1 MLTMRQKKAV
11 TRELRDRYQR
21 SSKKEKSIILNGFT
35 QLTGYNRCYAC
46 QVLNVKKEK
55 VLGYLNIAGKRIKYI
70 ADKRKIKR
78 KKKKIYDQ
86 DVLVALK
93 ELWKICDYICSKR
106 LAPFLSEIIPVLE
119 RWGEIKLNLKVREK
133 LLKISAATI
142 DRLLADTRKRYGIKG
157 RSTTRPGTL
166 LKKSIPIRTFADWD
180 EKVPGFFEV
189 DLVSHDG
196 GATKGDFNQ
205 SLNFTDISI
214 GWEEMVAVKNKAQI
228 WVFAGI
234 KRIEGRLPFSI
245 LGIDS
250 DNGAEFIN
258 AHLIRYCEEHKI
270 TFTRSRPYRK
280 NDSCFVEQK
289 NWSVIRRAVGYARYD
304 TDKEL
309 SILNELYGYL
319 RLYVNFFQPVRRL
332 IKKER
337 IGSKIIKRYDEAKT
351 PYRRV
356 LASPDIK
363 DKIKM
368 KLKSQYDMLNPAELK
383 RKITKLQNRLLKLN
397 ALKQEV
403 REDLLEKS
411 VEPSS
416 RFEYIST

>member
-1 MLTMRQKKAV
+1 MRHKKAV
-11 TRELRDRYQR
+11 TKELRDRYQR
-21 SSKKEKSIILNGFT
+21 ASKKEKTMMLNEFI

-46 QVLNVKKEK
+46 QILKKKER
-55 VLGYLNIAGKRIKYI
+55 VLGYLNIAGKRIKYV
-70 ADKRKIKR
+70 ADRKTKR
-78 KKKKIYDQ
+78 KKKRFNDKEIFMVLKKI
-86 DVLVALK
+86 
-93 ELWKICDYICSKR
+93 WIICDYICSKR
-106 LAPFLSEIIPVLE
+106 LAPFLEEVIPVLE
-119 RWGEIKLNLKVREK
+119 KHGEINLTTRIREK
-133 LLKISAATI
+133 LFKISAATI
-142 DRLLADTRKRYGIKG
+142 DRMLAETRKRYRIKG

-196 GATKGDFNQ
+196 GAVRGDFLQ
-205 SLNFTDISI
+205 SLNFTDIAT
-214 GWEEMVAVKNKAQI
+214 GWVEMVAVKNKAQV

-234 KRIEGRLPFSI
+234 ESIKERLPFSI

-250 DNGAEFIN
+250 DNGSEFIN
-258 AHLIRYCEEHKI
+258 AHLLRYCKEEHI

-289 NWSVIRRAVGYARYD
+289 NWSVIRRAVGYGRYD
-304 TDKEL
+304 TEKEL
-309 SILNELYGYL
+309 SILNELYSYL
-319 RLYVNFFQPVRRL
+319 RLYSNLFQPVRKL

-337 IGSKIIKRYDEAKT
+337 IGSKVTKRYDEAKT

-356 LASPDIK
+356 LASPGIEDEIK
-363 DKIKM
+363 V
-368 KLKSQYDMLNPAELK
+368 KLKNQYAMLNPAELK

-397 ALKQEV
+397 ALKQKV

>member
-21 SSKKEKSIILNGFT
+21 SSKKEKTIILNGFIP
-35 QLTGYNRCYAC
+35 LTGYNRSYAART
-46 QVLNVKKEK
+46 LRIKE
-55 VLGYLNIAGKRIKYI
+55 VLGYINIAGKRVRLVR
-70 ADKRKIKR
+70 DKRKIKR

-93 ELWKICDYICSKR
+93 KIWKIGDYICSKR

-119 RWGEIKLNLKVREK
+119 KYGEIKLDAKVREK
-133 LLKISAATI
+133 LFQISTATI
-142 DRLLADTRKRYGIKG
+142 DRMLADTRKKYRIKG
-157 RSTTRPGTL
+157 RSTTKPGTL

-196 GATKGDFNQ
+196 GAVRGDFTQ
-205 SLNFTDISI
+205 SLNFTDICTS
-214 GWEEMVAVKNKAQI
+214 WDEMIAVKNKAQV

-234 KRIEGRLPFSI
+234 KRIRWRLPFSI
-245 LGIDS
+245 LGLDS
-250 DNGAEFIN
+250 DNGSEFIN
-258 AHLIRYCEEHKI
+258 AHLLRYCEEEHI

-304 TDKEL
+304 TDNEL
-309 SILNELYGYL
+309 NTLNELYGYL
-319 RLYVNFFQPVRRL
+319 RLYVNFFQPVRKL

-337 IGSKIIKRYDEAKT
+337 IGSKVTKRYDEAKT

-356 LASPDIK
+356 LASPDIE
-363 DKIKM
+363 DKVKV
-368 KLKSQYDMLNPAELK
+368 KLRKEYGMLNPAELK
-383 RKITKLQNRLLKLN
+383 RKITKLQNKLLKLN
-397 ALKQEV
+397 TLKQKV
-403 REDLLEKS
+403 REDLEKS
-411 VEPSS
+411 MEPSS

>member
-1 MLTMRQKKAV
+1 MGQKKAV

-21 SSKKEKSIILNGFT
+21 SSKKEKSIILNGFI
-35 QLTGYNRCYAC
+35 QLTGYNRSYAARA
-46 QVLNVKKEK
+46 LRIKK
-55 VLGYLNIAGKRIKYI
+55 VLGYINIAGKRVRLVR
-70 ADKRKIKR
+70 DKRKIKR

-93 ELWKICDYICSKR
+93 EIWKIFDYLCSKR

-119 RWGEIKLNLKVREK
+119 RWGEIKLSTKVKEK
-133 LLKISAATI
+133 LFKISAATI
-142 DRLLADTRKRYGIKG
+142 DRLLADTRKKGRIKG
-157 RSTTRPGTL
+157 RSTTKPGTL
-166 LKKSIPIRTFADWD
+166 LKKSIPIRTFADGD

-196 GATKGDFNQ
+196 GAARGDFNQ
-205 SLNFTDISI
+205 SLNFTDIATA
-214 GWEEMVAVKNKAQI
+214 WEEMIAVKNKAQV
-228 WVFAGI
+228 WVFEGI
-234 KRIEGRLPFSI
+234 KEIKGRLPFSI

-289 NWSVIRRAVGYARYD
+289 NWSVIRRAVGYGRYD

-309 SILNELYGYL
+309 SILNEPYHYL
-319 RLYVNFFQPVRRL
+319 RLYTNFFQPVRKL

-337 IGSKIIKRYDEAKT
+337 IGSKVIKRYDEAKT

-356 LASPDIK
+356 LASAVHRSSLMPHIDH
-363 DKIKM
+363 
-368 KLKSQYDMLNPAELK
+368 LH
-383 RKITKLQNRLLKLN
+383 QNWIFLRLL
-397 ALKQEV
+397 Q
-403 REDLLEKS
+403 
-411 VEPSS
+411 
-416 RFEYIST
+416 

>member
-11 TRELRDRYQR
+11 TRELRDRYR
-21 SSKKEKSIILNGFT
+21 KSSKKEKTIMLDEFIR
-35 QLTGYNRCYAC
+35 LTRYNRSYAAR
-46 QVLNVKKEK
+46 VLRLKE
-55 VLGYLNIAGKRIKYI
+55 VLGYMHIRGKRVRLVR
-70 ADKRKIKR
+70 DKRKIKR
-78 KKKKIYDQ
+78 KKKKIYDEG
-86 DVLVALK
+86 VLVALK
-93 ELWKICDYICSKR
+93 EIWKICDYICSKR
-106 LAPFLSEIIPVLE
+106 LAPFLKEIIPVLE
-119 RWGEIKLNLKVREK
+119 KWREINLSAKVREK
-133 LLKISAATI
+133 LFKISAATI
-142 DRLLADTRKRYGIKG
+142 DRLLTDTRKRFRIKG
-157 RSTTRPGTL
+157 RSTTRPGSL

-180 EKVPGFFEV
+180 EAKPGFFEA

-196 GATKGDFNQ
+196 GAVRGDFIQ
-205 SLNFTDISI
+205 SLNFTDIST
-214 GWEEMVAVKNKAQI
+214 GWEEMIAVKNKAQR
-228 WVFAGI
+228 WVFSGI
-234 KRIEGRLPFSI
+234 ETIKERLPFSI
-245 LGIDS
+245 LGLDS

-309 SILNELYGYL
+309 SILNELYVYL
-319 RLYVNFFQPVRRL
+319 RLYVNFFQPVRKL

-337 IGSKIIKRYDEAKT
+337 IGSKVIKRYDEAKT

-356 LASPDIK
+356 LASPDIE
-363 DKIKM
+363 DEIKM
-368 KLKSQYDMLNPAELK
+368 KLKSQYAMLNPAELK
-383 RKITKLQNRLLKLN
+383 RKITKLQDKLLKLN
-397 ALKQEV
+397 ALKQKA

>member
-1 MLTMRQKKAV
+1 MLTMRHKKAI
-11 TRELRDRYQR
+11 TKELRDRYQR
-21 SSKKEKSIILNGFT
+21 ASKKEKTMMLDEFIR
-35 QLTGYNRCYAC
+35 LTGYNRSYAARA
-46 QVLNVKKEK
+46 LRIKRI
-55 VLGYLNIAGKRIKYI
+55 LGYLNIAGKRIKYI

-93 ELWKICDYICSKR
+93 EIWKICDYICSKR

-133 LLKISAATI
+133 LFKISAATI
-142 DRLLADTRKRYGIKG
+142 DRLLSDTRKRYRIKG

-196 GATKGDFNQ
+196 GATRGDFNQ
-205 SLNFTDISI
+205 SLNFTDIST
-214 GWEEMVAVKNKAQI
+214 GWEEMIAVKNKAQV
-228 WVFAGI
+228 WVFVGI
-234 KRIEGRLPFSI
+234 KNIKERLPFSM

-289 NWSVIRRAVGYARYD
+289 NWSVIRRAVGYGRYD

-309 SILNELYGYL
+309 NTLNKLYGYL
-319 RLYVNFFQPVRRL
+319 RLYVNFFQPVRKL

-337 IGSKIIKRYDEAKT
+337 IGSKVIKRYDEAKT

-356 LASPDIK
+356 LASPGIEEEIK
-363 DKIKM
+363 V
-368 KLKSQYDMLNPAELK
+368 KLKNQYAMLNPAELK

-397 ALKQEV
+397 ALKQKV